1 MAAIK
6 WILITLAGL
15 LVVGALFVIISLYW
29 LSKNQPATA
38 EVNIGVQ
45 DGELVPCPET
55 PNCISTQ
62 ANPQDETHYAEP
74 LSLSGS
80 REALLDF
87 LEKWI
92 QQQERADV
100 IIRRKNYLHA
110 VFASKTFGF
119 KDDLEVFI
127 PDSSKLV
134 HIRSAA
140 RVGRSDM
147 GVNRAR
153 YETIR
158 DLLSERF
165 PDSSQ

>member
-45 DGELVPCPET
+45 DGQLVPCPET
-55 PNCISTQ
+55 PNCVSTQ
-62 ANPQDETHYAEP
+62 ADPQDETHYAEP
-74 LSLSGS
+74 VPFSGQP
-80 REALLDF
+80 EELLTF
-87 LEKWI
+87 LEDWI
-92 QQQERADV
+92 SEQPRAEV
-100 IIRRKNYLHA
+100 QSRNENYLHA

-119 KDDLEVFI
+119 KDDLELFI
-127 PDSSKLV
+127 PDGSKLV

-153 YETIR
+153 YQTIR